1 MSRIRKSTSPTLT
14 AATYAASRVQ
24 FLRRWSR
31 SLILDGGRHCS
42 IPAAVNM
49 FEPEFV
55 KRVELVR
62 KVDGPRV
69 AAELIRGE
77 IDG

>member
-1 MSRIRKSTSPTLT
+1 MSRVRRAESPALN
-14 AATYAASRVQ
+14 AVTYAADRAR

-31 SLILDGGRHCS
+31 SLVLDGGRHCS
-42 IPAAVNM
+42 VPAAVTM
-49 FEPEFV
+49 FEPGLVE
-55 KRVELVR
+55 RVELVR

-77 IDG
+77 ING

>member
-1 MSRIRKSTSPTLT
+1 MSRVRRAERPTLN
-14 AATYAASRVQ
+14 AVTYAADRAR

-42 IPAAVNM
+42 IPAAVTM
-49 FEPEFV
+49 FEPELV
-55 KRVELVR
+55 ERVELVR
-62 KVDGPRV
+62 QKAGSRFAV
-69 AAELIRGE
+69 EMIRGE